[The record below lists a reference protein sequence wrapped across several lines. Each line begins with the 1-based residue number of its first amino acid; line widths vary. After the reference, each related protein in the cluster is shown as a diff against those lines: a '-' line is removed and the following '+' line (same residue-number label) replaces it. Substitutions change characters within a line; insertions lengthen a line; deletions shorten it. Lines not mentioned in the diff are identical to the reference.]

1 MYKEYKDIDLSKTLS
16 IQENLRKSIVVT
28 TGSSLIAAFIFLFV
42 YVITKNLWM
51 LSLGL
56 ILAISGFAFMF
67 VIKNLQRKWADVI
80 TEKPKTNTYE

>member
-1 MYKEYKDIDLSKTLS
+1 MLNEYKNIDVSKTLS

-42 YVITKNLWM
+42 YVITKNIWM
-51 LSLGL
+51 LSLGI

-67 VIKNLQRKWADVI
+67 VIKNLQKKYADI
-80 TEKPKTNTYE
+80 LNDEKGSRNA

>member
-42 YVITKNLWM
+42 FVITKNLWM
-51 LSLGL
+51 LSLGI

-67 VIKNLQRKWADVI
+67 VIKNLQRKWVDNYI
-80 TEKPKTNTYE
+80 EKPKSTTYE